1 MLRKQLLMRVF
12 QADEVVAAV
21 ACRPKH
27 HPIAGLAQGFDRLHQ
42 KTCWQGRAVA
52 IDEQDAVMS
61 GVEQETARR
70 AKQHIAEIVAS
81 LQQKPERWPEAARR
95 MMCSAPAGA

>member
-1 MLRKQLLMRVF
+1 MRVF

-42 KTCWQGRAVA
+42 EAGWQGRAVA
-52 IDEQDAVMS
+52 IDKQDAVMS
-61 GVEQETARR
+61 GVQESARR
-70 AKQHIAEIVAS
+70 AKQHVAEIVAN
-81 LQQKPERWPEAARR
+81 LQLTARTSAGSSCR